1 MDLDITVPFQFD
13 EKTQFTYKDT
23 IAADLSSILSTIT
36 DIAQIDTLCLYL
48 DINSALPAC
57 ASIKLLFLDEN
68 FNLIRESKSFEIPS
82 AQVDSLGKVETP
94 TLDNQIISFGND
106 LVQDIVSTKNIQF
119 AITLKGYNESSKIY
133 IQTTDKIDIDLS
145 AYVKAKINLFSN
157 SEEE

>member
-1 MDLDITVPFQFD
+1 
-13 EKTQFTYKDT
+13 
-23 IAADLSSILSTIT
+23 
-36 DIAQIDTLCLYL
+36 
-48 DINSALPAC
+48 
-57 ASIKLLFLDEN
+57 
-68 FNLIRESKSFEIPS
+68 
-82 AQVDSLGKVETP
+82 VDSLGNVETP